1 MPPRPQ
7 KPDATHTDAAA
18 AAQRYRR
25 QVEAELGVARQ
36 TEQAVR
42 DTASHLRGVA
52 ELVSELPKRLTAPI
66 MVPFG
71 KHAFF
76 PGQLQHTNEVT
87 MNIGCGY
94 YIECTAAHAAEVLDR
109 RVQALERSAAHASQH
124 AQSLQARLH
133 LADQE
138 LGAGPTSSSGGGDST
153 PGLVHEGGEEVVE
166 IRETLEESDALLRSA
181 AAGAISGGG
190 SSSGTVSGK
199 AEALDKDDRE
209 AGPDSLDEVFKRIAE
224 LERLEQEAEQAEVLQ
239 QQQQQQTVSAQPRQ
253 GEAVIG
259 AGEASGGSASEQLLP
274 EELFTPI
281 SLDEVRRSKPA
292 APATGH
298 DASQGPA
305 SHAGS
310 RQPRPMPVAQAAA
323 ATKAGAEALRQ
334 GSSCALPSLS
344 SSGGAATVQ
353 PSASSQAK
361 PVAFKKGFLN
371 ATPAKAPS
379 CMPGSQGGGR
389 GRGAAALDAA
399 GPAASAVAAE
409 TAAGSASDGPMQQ
422 SHPGSNGSGAVP
434 RRQAF
439 TGQVVE
445 REASVG
451 EVDGE
456 TSVASAGL
464 TGAAAAGASLIIA
477 GSSNSSQAA
486 SDNASAG
493 LAEGGVPAK
502 RVSKFKQQMQ
512 GQKAT
517 HS

>member
-7 KPDATHTDAAA
+7 KPGATLTDAAA

-66 MVPFG
+66 MVPLG

-124 AQSLQARLH
+124 AQALQARLH

-138 LGAGPTSSSGGGDST
+138 LGVGPTSSSGGGDST

-199 AEALDKDDRE
+199 PKALYKNDRDSEAD
-209 AGPDSLDEVFKRIAE
+209 GLDEVFKRIAE
-224 LERLEQEAEQAEVLQ
+224 LERLEQEAEQAEVLL
-239 QQQQQQTVSAQPRQ
+239 QQQQQQTASAQPRQ

-281 SLDEVRRSKPA
+281 SVDEVRRSKPA

-305 SHAGS
+305 SHSGS
-310 RQPRPMPVAQAAA
+310 RQPRPMIVAQAAA

-344 SSGGAATVQ
+344 SIAGSATVQ

-361 PVAFKKGFLN
+361 PVPFKKGFLN
-371 ATPAKAPS
+371 ATPAKASS

-389 GRGAAALDAA
+389 AAALDAA

-409 TAAGSASDGPMQQ
+409 TAASSASDGPMQQ
-422 SHPGSNGSGAVP
+422 LHPGSSGSGAVP

-445 REASVG
+445 REASIG
-451 EVDGE
+451 GVD
-456 TSVASAGL
+456 SVMPVASAGL
-464 TGAAAAGASLIIA
+464 TGAAATGACLIIA
-477 GSSNSSQAA
+477 GSSNSIQAA
-486 SDNASAG
+486 SDNASG
-493 LAEGGVPAK
+493 SLAEGGVPAK

-517 HS
+517 HF